1 MHLASLS
8 KEDAVTS
15 RNLSVLW
22 AVGGIIGAVVVAVA
36 VNFATGARIDQ
47 WSSAASIV
55 AAVTAAIALLASI
68 GAAFYAERASSAAD
82 KAELDQEQLGFRLI
96 RTFAAIEKEA
106 SLGRQRQSH
115 TSSPRPLSL
124 REVSVIMA
132 DSGVW
137 DDQDQIG
144 FDLAVRARNA
154 IVHGDLDKVD
164 PLDLQYANEKAEQLL
179 KKVQEAEAFERPT
192 E

>member
-1 MHLASLS
+1 M
-8 KEDAVTS
+8 TS

-22 AVGGIIGAVVVAVA
+22 AAAGIIGAVAVAVA

-55 AAVTAAIALLASI
+55 TVVTAAIALLVSI
-68 GAAFYAERASSAAD
+68 GATFFAARASSAAD
-82 KAELDQEQLGFRLI
+82 EAERDQEQLGFRLI

-115 TSSPRPLSL
+115 ASSPHPLSL

-137 DDQDQIG
+137 DEQDQIG

-164 PLDLQYANEKAEQLL
+164 PVDLQHANEKAEQLL
-179 KKVQEAEAFERPT
+179 KKVQEAEAFGRPT